1 MNLPSIRL
9 VGESLNTD
17 GKMTSDPERGSMRLK
32 RDFLM
37 RPD

>member
-1 MNLPSIRL
+1 MILLLIGA
-9 VGESLNTD
+9 VGESLDTD
-17 GKMTSDPERGSMRLK
+17 GKMMSDPERGSIRLK